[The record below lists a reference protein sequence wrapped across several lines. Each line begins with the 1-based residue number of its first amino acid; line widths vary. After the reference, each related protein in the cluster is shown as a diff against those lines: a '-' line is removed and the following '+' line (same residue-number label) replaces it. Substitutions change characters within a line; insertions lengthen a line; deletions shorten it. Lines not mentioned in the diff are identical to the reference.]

1 MSRPT
6 NICMKLFILAL
17 LLSGFTSFAQTP
29 DFVVYFANGKAEKI
43 TGDKIV
49 PLKQRDNLYL
59 SDKLDIQKDAKVIL
73 ICRNGNVIKLKD
85 SGKQNL
91 SDEATQCSKQI
102 NAFTYAYFHFIFDE
116 FTGNSTKINEQNYLN
131 NLGAISR
138 GWPVLNILPDTI
150 NYCNGVNSVIK
161 IIWRDRAYTGTV
173 HVFKD
178 SQALRPLKKINY
190 THNTIMLDSL
200 TAGLKSPGVYFWN
213 ISNSIERKSPAY
225 FIRVMDEAA
234 YKKKVI
240 SILKSVI
247 KTTPAE
253 TPYMSA
259 FLLEKNHFIVEAATY
274 YKQAYALE
282 PGNWAYK
289 NAKLRFYE

>member
-1 MSRPT
+1 MSPAT
-6 NICMKLFILAL
+6 NICMKLFILVL
-17 LLSGFTSFAQTP
+17 LLSGFTSLAQTP

-43 TGDKIV
+43 TGDKIM

-59 SDKLDIQKDAKVIL
+59 SDKLDIEKDAKVIL
-73 ICRNGNVIKLKD
+73 ICRNGNIIKLKD

-91 SDEATQCSKQI
+91 SDEANQCSKQI
-102 NAFTYAYFHFIFDE
+102 NTFTYAYFHFIFDE

-150 NYCNGVNSVIK
+150 NYYNGVIQ

-178 SQALRPLKKINY
+178 SQALHPLKKINY
-190 THNTIMLDSL
+190 THNTFILDSL

-213 ISNSIERKSPAY
+213 ISNSIEKNSPVY
-225 FIRVMDEAA
+225 FIRVMDKVA
-234 YKKKVI
+234 YQKKVI
-240 SILKSVI
+240 FILKNVI

-253 TPYMSA
+253 TAYMSA
-259 FLLEKNHFIVEAATY
+259 FLLEKNHFIVEAAEY

-282 PGNWAYK
+282 PVNLIYK